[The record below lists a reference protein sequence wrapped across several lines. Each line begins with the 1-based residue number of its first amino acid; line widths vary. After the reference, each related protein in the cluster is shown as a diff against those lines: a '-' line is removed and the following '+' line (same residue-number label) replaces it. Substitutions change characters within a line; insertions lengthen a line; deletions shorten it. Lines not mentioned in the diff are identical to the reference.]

1 MSFLENIDPEIKSL
15 IDKELARQRQ
25 NIELIASENF
35 TSLAVMEAVGSC
47 MTNKYAE
54 GYPGKRYYNGCE
66 HYDTAEDLA
75 IERIKKIFGC
85 KFANVQPHS
94 GANAN
99 VAVFLAALNPGD
111 TFLGM
116 SLAEGGHLTH
126 GSPVN
131 ISGKWFNPV
140 SYGVDE
146 NGYIDYDN
154 VEKLAKESKPKLIIA
169 GASAYP
175 RVIDFKR
182 FKEIADSVG
191 AMLMVDMAHFA
202 GLVAAGQHPSPFPYA
217 DFVTS
222 TTHKTLRGPRGG
234 IILTNNEELAKKVNS
249 AVFPGSQG
257 GPLMNNIAGK
267 AVAFLEA
274 QKPEFKKCQEQIVK
288 NAKVLAES
296 LIKEGIDIVSGGTDN
311 HLMLVDLRTLNI
323 TGKNAAN
330 ALDECHITV
339 NKNGVPKDPR
349 SPFVTSG
356 IRIGTPAAT
365 TRGFTE
371 ADMVDLAGLIGKVL
385 KNISENHK
393 KNNLGDKDAYILD
406 TSVADEVKAGVKA
419 LTEKYPLYPEL
430 KNAVAV

>member
-182 FKEIADSVG
+182 FKE
-191 AMLMVDMAHFA
+191 
-202 GLVAAGQHPSPFPYA
+202 Y
-217 DFVTS
+217 
-222 TTHKTLRGPRGG
+222 
-234 IILTNNEELAKKVNS
+234 
-249 AVFPGSQG
+249 
-257 GPLMNNIAGK
+257 
-267 AVAFLEA
+267 
-274 QKPEFKKCQEQIVK
+274 
-288 NAKVLAES
+288 S
-296 LIKEGIDIVSGGTDN
+296 LIDLKLFQKNLKE
-311 HLMLVDLRTLNI
+311 
-323 TGKNAAN
+323 
-330 ALDECHITV
+330 LD
-339 NKNGVPKDPR
+339 K
-349 SPFVTSG
+349 F
-356 IRIGTPAAT
+356 
-365 TRGFTE
+365 
-371 ADMVDLAGLIGKVL
+371 
-385 KNISENHK
+385 
-393 KNNLGDKDAYILD
+393 NLGNDMII
-406 TSVADEVKAGVKA
+406 
-419 LTEKYPLYPEL
+419 EL
-430 KNAVAV
+430 KKK